1 MSIKNA
7 NRDPLLSNAHR
18 LIEEYGLGRH
28 ISLLTN
34 NRNEAKSNALPGMI
48 GYSIWNEDEDAQ
60 QIAAA
65 DRHQLH
71 KLEPTTFPFA
81 PAAGLCVSSSE
92 QSGMTSRRYR

>member
-65 DRHQLH
+65 DRHQHH
-71 KLEPTTFPFA
+71 KLEPTAFPIA
-81 PAAGLCVSSSE
+81 PAAGLDVG
-92 QSGMTSRRYR
+92 QT